1 MKTIRPMIKSSLLVA
16 ALLLFGSQ
24 SLFAQTALE
33 ASTGAPPE
41 IRIKMT
47 AQKYKFEPEIVRV
60 PINTRV
66 FITIESLDKVHGF
79 KLIRYGIDKEIPAKG
94 EGTVTVEFYARERGT
109 YKFKCSQR
117 CGIKHPWMNGKL
129 VVE

>member
-1 MKTIRPMIKSSLLVA
+1 MIKSSLLVA

-47 AQKYKFEPEIVRV
+47 AQKYKFEPKIVKV
-60 PINTRV
+60 PFNSHV
-66 FITIESLDKVHGF
+66 FITIESLDKMHGF
-79 KLIRYGIDKEIPAKG
+79 KLVRFGIDKKIPAKG
-94 EGTVTVEFYARERGT
+94 QGSVTFEFYARERGT
-109 YKFKCSQR
+109 FKIKCSKR
-117 CGIKHPWMNGKL
+117 CGIKHPWMKGKL

>member
-1 MKTIRPMIKSSLLVA
+1 MIKSAVLVA

-24 SLFAQTALE
+24 SLFAQTDLK
-33 ASTGAPPE
+33 ASTGAPLE
-41 IRIKMT
+41 LRIKMT
-47 AQKYKFEPEIVRV
+47 AQKYHYTPELIKV

-66 FITIESLDKVHGF
+66 FITIESLDKMHGF

-94 EGTVTVEFYARERGT
+94 EGTVTVEFFTRERGT

-117 CGIKHPWMNGKL
+117 CGIKHPWMKGKL